1 MSAIGYALMLADA
14 RYASSGASSGAIATE
29 PDFEESSYGDR
40 A

>member
-14 RYASSGASSGAIATE
+14 RYASSGAIATE
-29 PDFEESSYGDR
+29 PDFEESAYGDR